1 MPLVASRAKRRAGR
15 SAAALIRSRNCTSAA
30 DLDKRQWESS
40 EAAAPTRP
48 ARKLKPQAT
57 RRGNATGLTAAR
69 PRKGQRSLGHPW
81 QTENRVFLATMHPA
95 VRAMR
100 ACGQLSAHDPRHA
113 RGGCRGAHACRREAC
128 TTVESQRAARRRPSS
143 ALGKG
148 YIDGGSYASRE
159 EAGLDLPNLDWG
171 VFHAV
176 MLLGNLTRRFP
187 RHRREQVSHWV
198 LLLPRWKDVRT
209 GRSMDEREDDG
220 CVELWQMLTAG
231 HQTRPCAGVSKLR
244 SAEAIVLHRGGYD
257 LSYIGFP
264 YGGTTSANTEDQFGI
279 ADLSPQERERQG
291 GILPRSNLR
300 GVTVEVYT

>member
-69 PRKGQRSLGHPW
+69 PRKRQRSLGHPW

-231 HQTRPCAGVSKLR
+231 LKRDRVPA
-244 SAEAIVLHRGGYD
+244 
-257 LSYIGFP
+257 
-264 YGGTTSANTEDQFGI
+264 
-279 ADLSPQERERQG
+279 
-291 GILPRSNLR
+291 
-300 GVTVEVYT
+300 